1 MWVSLRQ
8 VYTFLFL
15 IGVFFIP
22 FNSYEG
28 ISFLGEYRKD
38 GAIIFFLISFILFF
52 IDAFLKMKI
61 KIPGKNI
68 LFQALLLF
76 IIWLIISTLL
86 NIDTVFSN
94 YMKQTSGLT
103 RFFRQLI
110 SLSIALILFIT
121 SYNIFGK
128 FNVIHSFYILRRV
141 FLCSFIFV
149 SIYAFLSGGLF
160 CSIMWPCIFS
170 LSIAG
175 LKKYTSQGSS
185 FLIMM
190 ILGGAIIPPI
200 QGKIAD
206 IWSIH
211 QSYII
216 TIFCFAY
223 IAFFAINH
231 NIYPVNLIKHFD
243 NM

>member
-1 MWVSLRQ
+1 MRVSLRQ

-94 YMKQTSGLT
+94 YMKQTSGLS

-110 SLSIALILFIT
+110 SLSICLL
-121 SYNIFGK
+121 
-128 FNVIHSFYILRRV
+128 
-141 FLCSFIFV
+141 
-149 SIYAFLSGGLF
+149 
-160 CSIMWPCIFS
+160 
-170 LSIAG
+170 
-175 LKKYTSQGSS
+175 YTSPSPRDS
-185 FLIMM
+185 
-190 ILGGAIIPPI
+190 
-200 QGKIAD
+200 
-206 IWSIH
+206 
-211 QSYII
+211 
-216 TIFCFAY
+216 
-223 IAFFAINH
+223 
-231 NIYPVNLIKHFD
+231 
-243 NM
+243 